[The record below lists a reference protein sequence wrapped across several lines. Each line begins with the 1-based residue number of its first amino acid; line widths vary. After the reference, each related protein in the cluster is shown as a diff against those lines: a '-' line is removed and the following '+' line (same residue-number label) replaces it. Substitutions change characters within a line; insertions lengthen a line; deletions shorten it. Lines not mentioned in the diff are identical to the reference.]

1 MSHVFP
7 APGPVGHLL
16 GPHLEGHVAAAHPLS
31 PRAAMAG
38 LPAITHQLLAYNP
51 QSIWELETARLPR
64 PLQALRRRARAFAQ
78 TQLQPQALAI
88 DALPHLPAGEAH
100 PQVQQLLALAG
111 QEGWLY
117 DMLPPPLGSG
127 TWLQTP
133 YPLAWRACL
142 KVEEFSRACG
152 GQMLLLCAHQLGM
165 APIML
170 SGDLPLIWRSFAPA
184 ARATRQGRPHLFAFA
199 ITEPGAG
206 SDAEDGHGA
215 AVCKPGVTAR
225 RERDGWV
232 LNGDKVFISGG
243 DLADQVTVFA
253 ALEGE
258 GFESWTCFLVDK
270 GTPGFKPVRTE
281 LKMGMR
287 ASGAA
292 QLSFEQVWVS
302 DRAVVGGLRQGW
314 SLNRSTLNLSRLPVA
329 SMGVGLAQAAVDT
342 ATDYACQTHLGGKR
356 LIDFQDVQLTLAQM
370 IAETCA
376 ARALVWQGARTWS
389 PRQGVASMA
398 KFHCTDTAISVI
410 HQAMDLMGERAI
422 LHGARLEKLY
432 RDARLTQIFEG
443 TNQIN
448 RLSVIEDLQEDLL
461 ARAAPSPAM
470 HPATRTPA
478 PTRRPAP

>member
-1 MSHVFP
+1 MSAILHP
-7 APGPVGHLL
+7 QDAPW
-16 GPHLEGHVAAAHPLS
+16 LEGHVPAAHPLS

-38 LPAITHQLLAYNP
+38 LPALTHQLLAYTP
-51 QSIWELETARLPR
+51 QSIWALETARLPR
-64 PLQALRRRARAFAQ
+64 PLQALRRSARDFAQ
-78 TQLQPQALAI
+78 QHLRPQALAI
-88 DALPHLPAGEAH
+88 DALPHLPAGEVH
-100 PQVQQLLALAG
+100 PQVLSTLALAG
-111 QEGWLY
+111 RAGWLY
-117 DMLPPPLGSG
+117 DILPAPLGSG
-127 TWLQTP
+127 AWRQAP

-142 KVEEFSRACG
+142 KVEEFTRACG
-152 GQMLLLCAHQLGM
+152 GLMLLLCAHQLGM
-165 APIML
+165 APVLL
-170 SGDLPLIWRSFAPA
+170 SGDVGLIWRTFRPA
-184 ARATRQGRPHLFAFA
+184 SRRTAQGQPHLFAFA

-206 SDAEDGHGA
+206 SDAEEGHGA
-215 AVCKPGVTAR
+215 AACKPGVVAR
-225 RERDGWV
+225 RSRDGWL
-232 LNGDKVFISGG
+232 LNGDKVYISGG

-258 GFESWTCFLVDK
+258 GFDSWTCFLVDK
-270 GTPGFKPVRTE
+270 GTPGFAPVRTE

-292 QLSFEQVWVS
+292 QLSLRDVWVS

-314 SLNRSTLNLSRLPVA
+314 ALNRSTLNLSRLPVA
-329 SMGVGLAQAAVDT
+329 SMGVGLAQAAVDV
-342 ATDYACQTHLGGKR
+342 ATDYACQTRLGGKR
-356 LIDFQDVQLTLAQM
+356 LIDYQDVQLALAQM

-410 HQAMDLMGERAI
+410 HQAMDLMGERAV
-422 LHGARLEKLY
+422 LHEARLEKIY

-461 ARAAPSPAM
+461 AR
-470 HPATRTPA
+470 TTP
-478 PTRRPAP
+478 RRPTA

>member
-1 MSHVFP
+1 MNATLASP
-7 APGPVGHLL
+7 DLACID
-16 GPHLEGHVAAAHPLS
+16 GHVPADHPLS
-31 PRAAMAG
+31 PRAAMAQ
-38 LPAITHQLLAYNP
+38 LPALTHRVLAYAP
-51 QSIWELETARLPR
+51 QSIWALETARLPR
-64 PLQALRRRARAFAQ
+64 PLQTLRRRARDFAQ
-78 TQLQPQALAI
+78 QHMRPHALAI
-88 DALPHLPAGEAH
+88 DALPHLPVGEQHAQAR
-100 PQVQQLLALAG
+100 QVLTLAG

-117 DMLPPPLGSG
+117 DLLPPPLGSG
-127 TWLQTP
+127 SWLQAP

-152 GQMLLLCAHQLGM
+152 GLMLLLCAHQLGM
-165 APIML
+165 APLLL
-170 SGDLPLIWRSFAPA
+170 SGSLPLIWRTLAPA
-184 ARATRQGRPHLFAFA
+184 ARATRQGQPHLFAFA

-215 AVCKPGVTAR
+215 AVCQPGVTAR

-253 ALEGE
+253 ALQGE
-258 GFESWTCFLVDK
+258 GFDSWTCFLVDK
-270 GTPGFKPVRTE
+270 GTPGFRPVRTE

-292 QLSFEQVWVS
+292 QLAFENVWVS
-302 DRAVVGGLRQGW
+302 DHAVVGGLRQGW
-314 SLNRSTLNLSRLPVA
+314 ALNRSTLNLSRLPVA
-329 SMGVGLAQAAVDT
+329 SMGVGLAQAALDV
-342 ATDYACQTHLGGKR
+342 ATDYACQTTLGGKR
-356 LIDFQDVQLTLAQM
+356 LIDFQDVQLSLAQM

-410 HQAMDLMGERAI
+410 HQAMDLMGERAV
-422 LHGARLEKLY
+422 LHSARLEKIY

-448 RLSVIEDLQEDLL
+448 RLSVIEDLQEDL
-461 ARAAPSPAM
+461 SS
-470 HPATRTPA
+470 
-478 PTRRPAP
+478 RRPQP

>member
-1 MSHVFP
+1 MNATLASP
-7 APGPVGHLL
+7 DLACID
-16 GPHLEGHVAAAHPLS
+16 GHVPAEHPLS
-31 PRAAMAG
+31 PRAAMAQ
-38 LPAITHQLLAYNP
+38 LPALTHRVLAYAP
-51 QSIWELETARLPR
+51 QSIWALETARLPR
-64 PLQALRRRARAFAQ
+64 PLQTLRRRARDFAQ
-78 TQLQPQALAI
+78 QHMRPHALAI
-88 DALPHLPAGEAH
+88 DALPHLPVGEQHAQAR
-100 PQVQQLLALAG
+100 QVLTLAG

-117 DMLPPPLGSG
+117 DLLPPPLGSG
-127 TWLQTP
+127 SWLQAP

-152 GQMLLLCAHQLGM
+152 GLMLLLCAHQLGM
-165 APIML
+165 APLLL
-170 SGDLPLIWRSFAPA
+170 SGSLPLIWRTLAPA
-184 ARATRQGRPHLFAFA
+184 ARATRQGQPHLFAFA

-215 AVCKPGVTAR
+215 AVCQPGVTAR

-253 ALEGE
+253 ALQGE
-258 GFESWTCFLVDK
+258 GFDSWTCFLVDK
-270 GTPGFKPVRTE
+270 GTPGFRPVRTE

-292 QLSFEQVWVS
+292 QLAFENVWVG
-302 DRAVVGGLRQGW
+302 DHAVVGGLRQGW
-314 SLNRSTLNLSRLPVA
+314 ALNRSTLNLSRLPVA
-329 SMGVGLAQAAVDT
+329 SMGVGLAQAALDV
-342 ATDYACQTHLGGKR
+342 ATDYACQTTLGGKR
-356 LIDFQDVQLTLAQM
+356 LIDFQDVQLSLAQM

-410 HQAMDLMGERAI
+410 HQAMDLMGERAV
-422 LHGARLEKLY
+422 LHSARLEKIY

-448 RLSVIEDLQEDLL
+448 RLSVIEDLQEDL
-461 ARAAPSPAM
+461 SS
-470 HPATRTPA
+470 
-478 PTRRPAP
+478 RRPQP